1 MDWKATVDKLWQ
13 TAAIIIAT
21 IATILLLTTGI
32 KEGESIGTGL
42 LYTNSPYEEKEGL
55 KQSMLSVQSNNVL
68 LPS

>member
-42 LYTNSPYEEKEGL
+42 LYTKSPYEERRPKAI
-55 KQSMLSVQSNNVL
+55 NVM
-68 LPS
+68 SKIQ

>member
-1 MDWKATVDKLWQ
+1 MDCKENVYKLWQ

-42 LYTNSPYEEKEGL
+42 LYTKSPYEERRPKAI
-55 KQSMLSVQSNNVL
+55 NVIIDIFSRWL
-68 LPS
+68 LQ